1 MVNARA
7 HGHVQRGHARLHKR
21 GHSASSSLASPL
33 SPVADGGAFTFSRSE
48 THRTTI
54 EESWPEM
61 PHHAAAA
68 ATSTCTSTCTSTS
81 TSTHPLKIK
90 PYLRKLSSRD
100 VNSLDLSRPA
110 AENESLASLGIANE
124 YHSNSGYSR
133 SISDVT
139 FSPVNGR
146 HRHTR
151 STSST
156 SQFSTS
162 SNGLTRPT
170 PMPAI
175 RQTPQPTMYTYLPP
189 ASKPSP
195 SSILGLGDESD
206 DIMSDEEFRL
216 RQNAY
221 EPGRRSGSLSSVPG
235 VSLRIHTNNS
245 TTRLASN
252 YSQSTISLTSPV
264 AQARSRGDT
273 LKSIDT
279 TTSPSSRTSFDQG
292 LRFIRGGRDSPVDAA
307 SRAASIR
314 AARAKFEEKELAK
327 ERRYEKEAS
336 TQAERDYRRQ
346 AKKDEQQRRKSEA
359 TDRAEHKRARSVS
372 DSQNEKAPR
381 PSVGGR
387 QYSDH
392 REAHPH
398 SLPKYVS
405 TVDLEKAGTTPEVTT
420 KRAAKGRWLSFIT
433 WFKTRLLRMSRKV
446 SL

>member
-1 MVNARA
+1 MVHARA
-7 HGHVQRGHARLHKR
+7 HAQGHRGHARLHKR

-33 SPVADGGAFTFSRSE
+33 SPVADSGAFTFSRSD
-48 THRTTI
+48 THRTTTI
-54 EESWPEM
+54 EESWPET
-61 PHHAAAA
+61 PHHT
-68 ATSTCTSTCTSTS
+68 ATAMSTS
-81 TSTHPLKIK
+81 TNNPLKIK
-90 PYLRKLSSRD
+90 PYLRKLSSKD
-100 VNSLDLSRPA
+100 ANSLDLSRPA

-124 YHSNSGYSR
+124 YSNGAYSR

-139 FSPVNGR
+139 FNPVNGR

-162 SNGLTRPT
+162 SSGLTRPT

-175 RQTPQPTMYTYLPP
+175 RQTPQPTAYLPP
-189 ASKPSP
+189 ASKSSP
-195 SSILGLGDESD
+195 SSILGLENEGD

-216 RQNAY
+216 RQSAY
-221 EPGRRSGSLSSVPG
+221 EPGRRSGSISSVPG

-252 YSQSTISLTSPV
+252 YSQSTTSLTSPV

-314 AARAKFEEKELAK
+314 AARAKFEEEEQAK
-327 ERRYEKEAS
+327 ERRYEKEA
-336 TQAERDYRRQ
+336 TRQAERDYRRQ
-346 AKKDEQQRRKSEA
+346 AKKEEQQRRKSEA

-381 PSVGGR
+381 PSIGGR
-387 QYSDH
+387 QYSDLRDTH
-392 REAHPH
+392 VN
-398 SLPKYVS
+398 SLPKHVS
-405 TVDLEKAGTTPEVTT
+405 TVDLEKAGITPEVTT

-446 SL
+446 SV

>member
-1 MVNARA
+1 MVHRA
-7 HGHVQRGHARLHKR
+7 AHSGHARLHKR

-48 THRTTI
+48 TPRTTV
-54 EESWPEM
+54 EESWTDLPR
-61 PHHAAAA
+61 HVTGAG
-68 ATSTCTSTCTSTS
+68 
-81 TSTHPLKIK
+81 HPLKIK
-90 PYLRKLSSRD
+90 PYLRKLSSKD
-100 VNSLDLSRPA
+100 ANSLDLSRPA
-110 AENESLASLGIANE
+110 AENEGLASLGIAHE
-124 YHSNSGYSR
+124 YHGAYSR

-139 FSPVNGR
+139 FSPVNPR

-162 SNGLTRPT
+162 SAGLSRPT

-175 RQTPQPTMYTYLPP
+175 RQTPPTTYLPP
-189 ASKPSP
+189 ASKSSP
-195 SSILGLGDESD
+195 SSLLGLDHEGD

-221 EPGRRSGSLSSVPG
+221 EPGRRSGSVSSVPG
-235 VSLRIHTNNS
+235 VSLRIHSNNS
-245 TTRLASN
+245 TTRLANN

-279 TTSPSSRTSFDQG
+279 TSPSSRTSFDQG
-292 LRFIRGGRDSPVDAA
+292 LRFIRGGRDSPIDAA

-314 AARAKFEEKELAK
+314 AARAKFEEEELAK
-327 ERRYEKEAS
+327 ERRYEKEANR
-336 TQAERDYRRQ
+336 QAERDYKRQ
-346 AKKDEQQRRKSEA
+346 AKKEEQQRKSE
-359 TDRAEHKRARSVS
+359 TNDRVEYKRSRSVS
-372 DSQNEKAPR
+372 DSNEKAPR

-387 QYSDH
+387 QYSDY
-392 REAHPH
+392 REAHIN
-398 SLPKYVS
+398 SLPKHVS
-405 TVDLEKAGTTPEVTT
+405 TVDLEKAGITPEVTT

-433 WFKTRLLRMSRKV
+433 WLKTRLLRMSRKV
-446 SL
+446 ST